1 MKDPQGMFSRFGVSG
16 LRLWGVTLNPE
27 KMVGLGWEV

>member
-16 LRLWGVTLNPE
+16 LRLWGFTLNPE
-27 KMVGLGWEV
+27 FSGFGVG